1 MAWLLLYPDRGSIR
15 RHTMH
20 SFQSAE
26 EIASSMSDDQQQS
39 SGAGQ
44 GSGSPQRRYNASR
57 LVPRVE
63 FGRQEPGA
71 VQPQP
76 PSPPQPPAEL
86 VDVGGGDPFGQEP
99 FGPGSEQYSGTPST
113 QTPFGGREF
122 AGGRVR
128 VYGCSPGCLI
138 ASLIVSLLLTLFL
151 NALF

>member
-76 PSPPQPPAEL
+76 LNPPAEL

-113 QTPFGGREF
+113 QTPFGGLQELSGREF

-128 VYGCSPGCLI
+128 
-138 ASLIVSLLLTLFL
+138 
-151 NALF
+151 